1 MRRKILMGVLALALP
16 VGTMAALSSAA
27 SAKPPA
33 GTPVTCTGVGGGGG
47 LVTFGTP
54 LTVAGVATSS
64 KTGNATTISGST
76 FTCSG
81 PGIGPL
87 SGHTGLITLTG
98 GKNAKLAKTDPR
110 YNKTAGI
117 KYVTGTWSEFTAA
130 GGSLKKSLKQ
140 IVFTIGGQSVLF
152 KSKSA
157 SLVLFGACGGD
168 VGFNV
173 SGQVKSGTYADKTAS
188 VLTCLGT
195 DAGPGASGNFGG
207 DYGHA
212 NGVNTANI
220 DPSVSK
226 AVV

>member
-47 LVTFGTP
+47 VVTFGTP

-130 GGSLKKSLKQ
+130 GGSLKQ
-140 IVFTIGGQSVLF
+140 IVFTVGGQSVLF